1 MQVQIAPLR
10 PLQMI
15 IKDEART
22 TVWCTDMDFRR
33 SSPPTSQEQRQSL
46 QDELRQ
52 ASRDVRIYTTACD
65 ISNRSVVE
73 EAVTRLRQ
81 DGLPPVKGIIQSAA
95 VLQVSPP
102 NLTDN
107 VVCVISSHPVRL

>member
-33 SSPPTSQEQRQSL
+33 SSPSVADSRSNFDRCAVHVHLTSFKAGQP
-46 QDELRQ
+46 
-52 ASRDVRIYTTACD
+52 VKNC
-65 ISNRSVVE
+65 
-73 EAVTRLRQ
+73 
-81 DGLPPVKGIIQSAA
+81 LPPTLFITNVGKNFDFK
-95 VLQVSPP
+95 SP
-102 NLTDN
+102 NY
-107 VVCVISSHPVRL
+107 SSTGHGS